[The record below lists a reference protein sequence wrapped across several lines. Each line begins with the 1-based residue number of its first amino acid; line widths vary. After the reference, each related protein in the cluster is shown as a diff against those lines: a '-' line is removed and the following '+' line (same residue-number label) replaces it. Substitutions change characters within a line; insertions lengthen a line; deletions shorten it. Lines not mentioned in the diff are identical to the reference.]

1 MRLIDADKAKAEL
14 LAIDETIPAWPG
26 FFDGLKTGY
35 QSAADRLDTMSVVE
49 ERKHG
54 HWEDIDLDTS
64 VCSVCKNRKN
74 TKQNTARSA
83 ALKWKIMEMTMM
95 NKYIQQFLD
104 DNDLQAGERFYIL
117 DKDYKKMFNKTFY
130 INKNAT
136 GTDDILL
143 DNNHFAIYSDTLL
156 YLLTG
161 IAFVKKKPFCP
172 KYGEMVYYVTVSGYI
187 QEVRFD
193 TDSTLHQ
200 LLRKAG
206 KLYRSEEEA
215 KRYLDKDYK
224 DLIIQ
229 EEE

>member
-1 MRLIDADKAKAEL
+1 MKLIDKDALSMELMNEVLNAYAKADFRFAHTLNVFQGLIDKAP
-14 LAIDETIPAWPG
+14 T
-26 FFDGLKTGY
+26 
-35 QSAADRLDTMSVVE
+35 VE

-64 VCSVCKNRKN
+64 VCSVCKKPQEYE
-74 TKQNTARSA
+74 TKYCPECGA
-83 ALKWKIMEMTMM
+83 KME
-95 NKYIQQFLD
+95 NNGDD

>member
-1 MRLIDADKAKAEL
+1 MKLIDKDALSMELMNEVLNAYAKADFRFAHALNVFQGLIDKAP
-14 LAIDETIPAWPG
+14 T
-26 FFDGLKTGY
+26 
-35 QSAADRLDTMSVVE
+35 VE

-64 VCSVCKNRKN
+64 VCSVCKKPQEYE
-74 TKQNTARSA
+74 TKYCPECGA
-83 ALKWKIMEMTMM
+83 KME
-95 NKYIQQFLD
+95 NNGD
-104 DNDLQAGERFYIL
+104 DDDDLQAGERFYIL

>member
-1 MRLIDADKAKAEL
+1 MKLIDKDALSMELMNEVLNAYAKADFRFAHALNVFQGLIDKAP
-14 LAIDETIPAWPG
+14 T
-26 FFDGLKTGY
+26 
-35 QSAADRLDTMSVVE
+35 VE

-64 VCSVCKNRKN
+64 VCSVCKKPQEYE
-74 TKQNTARSA
+74 TKYCPECGA
-83 ALKWKIMEMTMM
+83 KME
-95 NKYIQQFLD
+95 NNGDDDDKYIQQFLD